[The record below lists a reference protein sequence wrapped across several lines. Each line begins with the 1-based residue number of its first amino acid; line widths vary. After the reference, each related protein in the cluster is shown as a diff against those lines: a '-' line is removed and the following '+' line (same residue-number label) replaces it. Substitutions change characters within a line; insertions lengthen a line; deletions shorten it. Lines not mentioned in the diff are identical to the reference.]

1 MPAPAHARDNAG
13 QRNSAPARLLPVMNQ
28 PSRLRPSIAALLAG
42 LLMLLAGC
50 ATPPP
55 PVVPKL
61 AHSQALPPRD
71 DGLLADVE
79 RQITGRHGAD
89 ASGFRLLDSNA
100 NGLRYRLA
108 VIDGA
113 RHSLDVQYYV
123 WFADGAGQLL
133 MARVIAAADRGVK
146 VRMLFDDLNT
156 MLRTMG
162 SPELCDA
169 MLARVDAHPHIEV
182 RVFNAWRERG
192 WLGRLGEGISDFA
205 RINRRM
211 HNKQLIADNRT
222 AILGGRNIGDE
233 YMGLH
238 TDFNFHDLDVLGV
251 GPVARQ
257 ASAVFDRYWN
267 SDWVRRLPPP
277 PPGADASRLTPA
289 MLELPPA
296 AAAHPGL
303 RAIAAGQRDWTAD
316 MLALVHTL
324 IPGRSTVHADPPSRA
339 EGSAN
344 RMPTAF
350 RAVMRSAQ
358 QEVLIS
364 NAYVIPDA
372 TFMDD
377 LRELSARGVRVRILT
392 NSLSSN
398 DVPAVNAHYGPW
410 RARLLQAGAT
420 LHELRADAA
429 IQAELVDTPPV
440 RSGFVGLHVKAM
452 VVDRQRSFI
461 GSMNLDPRSEVFN
474 SEMGVVVDSAALAA
488 ALAQHIERDMGPANS
503 WQVQSAPDGGLR
515 WHSSAGMLE
524 REPARHLWQRVEN
537 LLFKLMP
544 ASYY

>member
-1 MPAPAHARDNAG
+1 MTHSPH
-13 QRNSAPARLLPVMNQ
+13 
-28 PSRLRPSIAALLAG
+28 LRPPLAG
-42 LLMLLAGC
+42 LLTWLLVSLAGLLLAGC
-50 ATPPP
+50 ATAPP
-55 PVVPKL
+55 PVAPKL

-79 RQITGRHGAD
+79 RQITSRHGAE

-113 RHSLDVQYYV
+113 RHSLDIQYYV

-156 MLRTMG
+156 MLHTMS
-162 SPELCDA
+162 SPELRDA

-182 RVFNAWRERG
+182 RVFNPWRERG

-211 HNKQLIADNRT
+211 HNKQMVADNRA

-238 TDFNFHDLDVLGV
+238 DEFNFHDLDVLGV

-289 MLELPPA
+289 MIELPLA

-324 IPGRSTVHADPPSRA
+324 APGRSAVHADPPSRA

-344 RMPTAF
+344 RMPAAF

-358 QEVLIS
+358 REVLIS

-377 LRELSARGVRVRILT
+377 LRELAARGVRVRILT

-398 DVPAVNAHYGPW
+398 DVPAVNVHYGPW
-410 RARLLQAGAT
+410 RQRLLAAGVV

-440 RSGFVGLHVKAM
+440 KSGFVGLHVKAM

-474 SEMGVVVDSAALAA
+474 SEMGVVIDSPPLAET
-488 ALAQHIERDMGPANS
+488 LARHMERDMAPANS
-503 WQVQSAPDGGLR
+503 WQVVAAPGGGLR
-515 WHSSAGMLE
+515 WHSSAGTLD
-524 REPARHLWQRVEN
+524 REPARSAWQRVEN